1 MSYTCLTPIAHYQ
14 EFVLLEGV
22 LDNKCQQSVFTTH
35 GLSSVFVVGGFL
47 GVILGVLKV
56 LGGDSAL
63 GLPAD
68 GGNNS
73 GARQPFAAARH
84 SSDWTT
90 EQRLQ
95 ESDRNLTRSQRHWNR
110 KKALWASL

>member
-1 MSYTCLTPIAHYQ
+1 V
-14 EFVLLEGV
+14 FWNG
-22 LDNKCQQSVFTTH
+22 KCEQSVCTTH
-35 GLSSVFVVGGFL
+35 GLSTVFVAGWFF

-73 GARQPFAAARH
+73 GARQPLAAARH

-95 ESDRNLTRSQRHWNR
+95 ERDRNLTRSQRHWNR